1 MEYSNLFVCLMG
13 ICTVFIGLICII
25 LLVTVMSNIVRL
37 TDRKMK
43 RTADGSPVGASAVQR
58 ASAAAGAGAAA
69 GVSAGR
75 TASAGS
81 GEVTAELAAA
91 VSAVIAEEMG
101 TDVSGIRIVS
111 FKKVSA

>member
-25 LLVTVMSNIVRL
+25 VLVTVMSNIVRR

-43 RTADGSPVGASAVQR
+43 PAAGSASAGASAVKGTSA
-58 ASAAAGAGAAA
+58 ASAAGAAN
-69 GVSAGR
+69 GSAGR
-75 TASAGS
+75 AVPAGS
-81 GEVTAELAAA
+81 GEVTPELVAA

-111 FKKVSA
+111 FKKASA